1 MDSDQDDDSLRL
13 SEEVLFEVLDALA
26 DASVDPQD
34 RKIIWGD
41 GARLS
46 IEDTT
51 RRIYSESQMSL
62 HTIESH
68 VHVIGWLEMTYEPQG
83 LNEQQMEEFELLIER
98 WITPYDEAL

>member
-13 SEEVLFEVLDALA
+13 SEQVLFEVLDALA

-46 IEDTT
+46 IENTT
-51 RRIYSESQMSL
+51 RRIHSESQMSL
-62 HTIESH
+62 HKIES
-68 VHVIGWLEMTYEPQG
+68 HVIGWLEMTYEPRG

>member
-1 MDSDQDDDSLRL
+1 MDSDPDDDALRR
-13 SEEVLFEVLDALA
+13 SEQALFAVLDAIE

-51 RRIYSESQMSL
+51 RRIHSESGMSL
-62 HTIESH
+62 DKIES
-68 VHVIGWLEMTYEPQG
+68 HVIGWLEMTYEPQG
-83 LNEQQMEEFELLIER
+83 LNELQMEEFELLIEQ
-98 WITPYDEAL
+98 WITPYDQAL

>member
-1 MDSDQDDDSLRL
+1 MDNDPEEALRR
-13 SEEVLFEVLDALA
+13 SEQVLFEVLDALTN
-26 DASVDPQD
+26 ASVDPQD

-51 RRIYSESQMSL
+51 RRIQSDSGMPLDKIQS
-62 HTIESH
+62 
-68 VHVIGWLEMTYEPQG
+68 HVIGWLEMTYEPQG
-83 LNEQQMEEFELLIER
+83 LNEQQMEEFELLIEG